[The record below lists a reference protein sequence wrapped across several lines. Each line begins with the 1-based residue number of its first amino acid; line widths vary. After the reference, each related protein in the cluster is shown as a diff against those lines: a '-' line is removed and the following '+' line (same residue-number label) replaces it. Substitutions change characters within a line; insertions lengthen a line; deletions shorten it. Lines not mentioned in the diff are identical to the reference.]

1 MIFAMGRNFWR
12 KFSRDRFGV
21 VALAVVIV
29 FVLSAVAVEIYSI
42 YCDANSVIPVYLRS
56 NPDCCYA
63 PPSPEHWFGTDYQ
76 GRDVAFRAIA
86 GANTALKVGLISGAI
101 SLFTGVVLGLFSG
114 YYGGRTDEFT
124 VWLYSTFAA
133 MPTLLFILAFSLLV
147 SQGFLSPPL
156 LAVFNFLAK
165 LCRTEPGM
173 FGVYCA
179 IGLTGW
185 VTLCRVIRSE
195 VMKLRTRP
203 YVAAAKVAGVSNFR
217 IIFRH
222 ILPNVFHLAI
232 IYFTTLFAASVM
244 LEVTASYLGL
254 GAQNFPSWG
263 MMISDGQQRLWA
275 GVWWELAAASGMLF
289 ILVLALNILGDSL
302 RDTLDPR
309 R

>member
-1 MIFAMGRNFWR
+1 MKRHFWK
-12 KFSRDRFGV
+12 KFSSDRWGVAALVV
-21 VALAVVIV
+21 VAI
-29 FVLSAVAVEIYSI
+29 FFLSAIAVEIYSI
-42 YCDANSVIPVYLRS
+42 YCESAGIIPVYLQS
-56 NPDCCYA
+56 DPGNCYA
-63 PPSPEHWFGTDYQ
+63 PPSPAHWFGTDYQ
-76 GRDVAFRAIA
+76 GRDVAMRVIA
-86 GANTALKVGLISGAI
+86 GANTALKVGVISGTI
-101 SLFTGVVLGLFSG
+101 SLVIGVTLGLFSG
-114 YYGGRTDEFT
+114 FYGGKTDDFT

-147 SQGFLSPPL
+147 SQGFLAQPL
-156 LAVFNFLAK
+156 LNAFNGIAGL
-165 LCRTEPGM
+165 LRTEPGM
-173 FGVYCA
+173 LGVYCA

-195 VMKLRTRP
+195 VMKIKNRP
-203 YVAAAKVAGVSNFR
+203 FVAAARVAGVGNIK

-289 ILVLALNILGDSL
+289 ILVLALNILGDTL

>member
-1 MIFAMGRNFWR
+1 MRRNLWK
-12 KFSRDRFGV
+12 KFSSDRFGV
-21 VALAVVIV
+21 AALAVVV
-29 FVLSAVAVEIYSI
+29 LFLLSAVAVEVYSV
-42 YCDANSVIPVYLRS
+42 YCESAGVITVYLRS
-56 NPDCCYA
+56 DPANCYA
-63 PPSPEHWFGTDYQ
+63 PPSPSHWLGTDYQ
-76 GRDVAFRAIA
+76 GRDVALRAIA
-86 GANTALKVGLISGAI
+86 GANTALKVGLISGGI
-101 SLFTGVVLGLFSG
+101 SLFIGVTLGLFSG
-114 YYGGRTDEFT
+114 FYGGRTDDLT

-156 LAVFNFLAK
+156 LAIFNFLAK
-165 LCRTEPGM
+165 ICRTEPGM

-195 VMKLRTRP
+195 VMKLRRRP
-203 YVAAAKVAGVSNFR
+203 YVSAAKVAGVSDFK

-275 GVWWELAAASGMLF
+275 GVWWELAAAGGMLF

-309 R
+309 S

>member
-1 MIFAMGRNFWR
+1 MR
-12 KFSRDRFGV
+12 KQLWKKFCSDKIGV
-21 VALAVVIV
+21 AAFVTVIV
-29 FVLSAVAVEIYSI
+29 FLLISTGVEIYAA
-42 YCDANSVIPVYLRS
+42 YCEANEIVPVYLRS
-56 NPDCCYA
+56 NPGECYA
-63 PPSPEHWFGTDYQ
+63 PPSAKHWLGTDYQ
-76 GRDVAFRAIA
+76 GRDVGMRALA
-86 GANTALKVGLISGAI
+86 SVNTALKVGIVSGTI
-101 SLFTGVVLGLFSG
+101 SLLIGVTLGLLAG
-114 YYGGRTDEFT
+114 YYGGKMDDFT

-133 MPTLLFILAFSLLV
+133 MPTLLFILAFALLV
-147 SQGFLSPPL
+147 SQEFLSPAL
-156 LAVFNFLAK
+156 LGVFHFLAK
-165 LCRTEPGM
+165 LIRTEPGM

-185 VTLCRVIRSE
+185 VTLCRVIRGE
-195 VMKLRTRP
+195 VMKLKTRP
-203 YVAAAKVAGVSNFR
+203 FVLAARVAGVRNGT

-222 ILPNVFHLAI
+222 ILPNVTHLAI

-275 GVWWELAAASGMLF
+275 GVWWELAAATGMLF
-289 ILVLALNILGDSL
+289 ILVLALNVLGDAL

>member
-1 MIFAMGRNFWR
+1 MGLKRQLFKKFCADKYGVAALITVGIFLLT
-12 KFSRDRFGV
+12 
-21 VALAVVIV
+21 ALATEV
-29 FVLSAVAVEIYSI
+29 YSI
-42 YCDANSVIPVYLRS
+42 YCEANDIVPVYMQS
-56 NPDCCYA
+56 NPAACYA
-63 PPSPEHWFGTDYQ
+63 PPSIKHWLGTDYQ
-76 GRDVAFRAIA
+76 GRDVALRALA
-86 GANTALKVGLISGAI
+86 ASNTALKVGVVSGII
-101 SLFTGVVLGLFSG
+101 SLTIGVTLGMFAG
-114 YYGGRTDEFT
+114 FFGGRTDDFT

-133 MPTLLFILAFSLLV
+133 MPTLLFILAFALLV
-147 SQGFLSPPL
+147 SQEFLSPAL
-156 LAVFNFLAK
+156 LSVFTFLAGII
-165 LCRTEPGM
+165 RTEPGM

-195 VMKLRTRP
+195 VMKLRNRP
-203 YVAAAKVAGVSNFR
+203 YVAAARVAGVKNIT

-222 ILPNVFHLAI
+222 ILPNIAHLAI
-232 IYFTTLFAASVM
+232 IYFTTLFASSVM

-275 GVWWELAAASGMLF
+275 GVWWELAAAAGLLF
-289 ILVLALNILGDSL
+289 ILVLALNVLGDSI

>member
-1 MIFAMGRNFWR
+1 MRRHFWK
-12 KFSRDRFGV
+12 KFSSDRAGV
-21 VALAVVIV
+21 IALIIV
-29 FVLSAVAVEIYSI
+29 SLFVLAAVSVEIYSM
-42 YCDANSVIPVYLRS
+42 YCESAGVIPAYLRS
-56 NPDCCYA
+56 NPDNCYA
-63 PPSPEHWFGTDYQ
+63 PPSPAHWFGTDYQ
-76 GRDVAFRAIA
+76 GRDVAIRALA
-86 GANTALKVGLISGAI
+86 GANTALKVGVISGVI
-101 SLFTGVVLGLFSG
+101 SLVIGVGLFAG
-114 YYGGRTDEFT
+114 FYGGKTDDCA

-156 LAVFNFLAK
+156 LAIFEFAARML
-165 LCRTEPGM
+165 RTEPGM
-173 FGVYCA
+173 LGVYCA

-195 VMKLRTRP
+195 VMKLRHRP
-203 YVAAAKVAGVSNFR
+203 YVTAARVAGVGNFK

-232 IYFTTLFAASVM
+232 IYFTTLFASSVM

-254 GAQNFPSWG
+254 GAQQFPSWG

-275 GVWWELAAASGMLF
+275 GVWWELAAASAMLF
-289 ILVLALNILGDSL
+289 VLVLALNVLGDSL

>member
-1 MIFAMGRNFWR
+1 MRRHFWK
-12 KFSRDRFGV
+12 KFSSDRAGII
-21 VALAVVIV
+21 ALIIV
-29 FVLSAVAVEIYSI
+29 SLFVLTAISVEIYSM
-42 YCDANSVIPVYLRS
+42 YCESAGVIPAYLRS
-56 NPDCCYA
+56 DPDNCYA
-63 PPSPEHWFGTDYQ
+63 PPSPAHWFGTDYQ
-76 GRDVAFRAIA
+76 GRDVAIRALA
-86 GANTALKVGLISGAI
+86 GANTALKVGIISGAI
-101 SLFTGVVLGLFSG
+101 SLVIGVGVGLFAG
-114 YYGGRTDEFT
+114 FYGGKTDDCA

-156 LAVFNFLAK
+156 LAIFEFSARVL
-165 LCRTEPGM
+165 RTEPGM
-173 FGVYCA
+173 LGVYCA

-195 VMKLRTRP
+195 VMKLRHRP
-203 YVAAAKVAGVSNFR
+203 YVTAARVAGVGNFK

-232 IYFTTLFAASVM
+232 IYFTTLFASSVM

-254 GAQNFPSWG
+254 GAQQFPSWG

-275 GVWWELAAASGMLF
+275 GVWWELAAASAMLF
-289 ILVLALNILGDSL
+289 VLVLALNVLGDSL